1 MEHDHN
7 HDESGLEMEDD
18 AREQIGEAVM
28 QAATQALDTGRFS
41 GEQVQDIANAI
52 RHSMIAG
59 LEAWMTLFYE
69 LADEDEEFA
78 E

>member
-1 MEHDHN
+1 MEHD
-7 HDESGLEMEDD
+7 HDESGLEMEDE
-18 AREQIGEAVM
+18 ARDQIGAVVT

-41 GEQVQDIANAI
+41 PEQVQDIANAI

-69 LADEDEEFA
+69 IDEEYA